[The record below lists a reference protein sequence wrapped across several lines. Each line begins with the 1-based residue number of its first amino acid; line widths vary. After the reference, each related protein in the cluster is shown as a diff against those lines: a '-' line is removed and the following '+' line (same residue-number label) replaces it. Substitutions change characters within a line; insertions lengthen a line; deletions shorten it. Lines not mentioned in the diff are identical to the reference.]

1 MGINYAP
8 IINEINHLSEKGSI
22 YILCSKNNKIVTD
35 IYLKSL
41 ATKKR

>member
-35 IYLKSL
+35 IHLKSL